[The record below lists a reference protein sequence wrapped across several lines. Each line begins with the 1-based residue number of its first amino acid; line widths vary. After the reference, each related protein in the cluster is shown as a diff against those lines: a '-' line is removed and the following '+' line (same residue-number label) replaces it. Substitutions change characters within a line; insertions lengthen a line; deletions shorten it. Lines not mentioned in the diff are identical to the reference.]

1 MAIHCP
7 KYEWMLDMEVRC
19 VLSRV
24 PDHPGKGIMAQH
36 QSLTWAELDTDETFT
51 QACPSQDLCLPKDV
65 MPIRKILFGIANY
78 RGSPVWC
85 SGDTALNGQ

>member
-7 KYEWMLDMEVRC
+7 KYEWMLDMEVG
-19 VLSRV
+19 
-24 PDHPGKGIMAQH
+24 PGKGIMAQH

-51 QACPSQDLCLPKDV
+51 QVYPSQHLCLPKDV